1 MTMKRTH
8 LIAGIFVAIFALML
22 SVNEAVA
29 QSTSVSMS
37 NKQGVSQYTSKSGSQ
52 KLDVEYDGKIVFSED
67 DKSIKSISRGG
78 YMLIKKT
85 SFGQRKRNLS

>member
-1 MTMKRTH
+1 MKRTH

-37 NKQGVSQYTSKSGSQ
+37 NKQEYRNTLRRVEVKS
-52 KLDVEYDGKIVFSED
+52 
-67 DKSIKSISRGG
+67 
-78 YMLIKKT
+78 
-85 SFGQRKRNLS
+85 